1 MVATMAI
8 LLACLLCTAGAFST
22 QNNVLLR
29 PVASPSSSALAVAE
43 KSTYKVDS
51 SSGNENAGAAAPA
64 DVNGASNQVN
74 SRFGSLLDSVGL
86 QGKLKHTQDLPR
98 FNTVTPNDVFCNRE
112 LKMSGIRAIGFD
124 MVRMISILGNG
135 HSKVTTQCCNIF
147 QSCLLLVFHAVSS
160 YPRCLFILNYI
171 LRITRWLNISSPRLI
186 NWHLMA
192 PSKNWWKISATQRK
206 YWILNMT
213 MR

>member
-51 SSGNENAGAAAPA
+51 SSGNENAAAAAPA

-124 MVRMISILGNG
+124 MVRIISILGNG
-135 HSKVTTQCCNIF
+135 HNKVTSNCCCNIF
-147 QSCLLLVFHAVSS
+147 SVLPFARIS
-160 YPRCLFILNYI
+160 RCLMLSIDSLFNLKG
-171 LRITRWLNISSPRLI
+171 LHVGS
-186 NWHLMA
+186 
-192 PSKNWWKISATQRK
+192 ISAAR
-206 YWILNMT
+206 L
-213 MR
+213 